1 MALSVVCPFGRL
13 ATVHTD
19 GASPMR
25 FVMADGRWPI
35 VNSCVF
41 TAVDRKLFLRITFFW
56 WRDFRAA
63 SWYGAYCLG
72 GVIH

>member
-41 TAVDRKLFLRITFFW
+41 TAVDRKLFLRITFF
-56 WRDFRAA
+56 
-63 SWYGAYCLG
+63 G
-72 GVIH
+72 GVTFELHHGTVPTVLAV